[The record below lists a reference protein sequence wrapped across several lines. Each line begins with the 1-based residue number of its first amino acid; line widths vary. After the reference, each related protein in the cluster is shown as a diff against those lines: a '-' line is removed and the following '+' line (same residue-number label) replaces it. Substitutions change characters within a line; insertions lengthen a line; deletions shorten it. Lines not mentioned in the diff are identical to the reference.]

1 MDEDTAGASG
11 DDARG
16 AGGDARGT
24 ARARGDDPTRAAIE
38 AVWRL
43 ESTRL
48 IAGLV
53 RIVRDVALA
62 EDLAQDAI
70 VAALAQWPATGIP
83 DNPGAWLMT
92 TAKRRAVDAFR
103 RRARHDAAFA
113 AIAHELSE
121 AVEEDPGAGI
131 DHVEDDVLR
140 LMFICCHPA
149 LTPEA
154 QTTLTLK
161 LVAGLSTREIARA
174 YLAPEATVAQRVSR
188 AKRTLAEAGA
198 AIEEPSG
205 PERAERLA
213 TVLGVVYLLF
223 NEGYSATEG
232 EDWTRPAL
240 CDEAVRLG
248 RILTA
253 LVPDD
258 PEVHGLSALMELQSS
273 RLAAR
278 AGPDGEPI
286 LLDAQDRRRWDAGR
300 IRRGLDALARADALT
315 AAAGADAEPGPY
327 ALQAAIAAEHARAA
341 SVDDTDWDRIADL
354 YEQLGRRTGS
364 PVAELNRAVALGRS
378 RGPAAGLA
386 LLDQLEDVPA
396 LRGYHLVPS
405 VRGDLYERLG
415 RGGDAAEQFDRAAA
429 MTANE
434 RERALLLGR
443 AAAAR
448 AAAGDRTAG
457 DRDGA
462 GDSSPGG

>member
-1 MDEDTAGASG
+1 MGDET
-11 DDARG
+11 
-16 AGGDARGT
+16 
-24 ARARGDDPTRAAIE
+24 TRAAIE

-48 IAGLV
+48 IAALV
-53 RIVRDVALA
+53 RIVRDVGLA

-70 VAALAQWPATGIP
+70 VAALAQWPASGIP

-103 RRARHDAAFA
+103 ARAKHDAAA
-113 AIAHELSE
+113 AALARELSE
-121 AVEEDPGAGI
+121 AVVEDPGAGI

-174 YLAPEATVAQRVSR
+174 YLAPEATIAQRVSR
-188 AKRTLAEAGA
+188 AKRTLAEARA

-205 PERAERLA
+205 HERAERLE

-232 EDWTRPAL
+232 DDWMRPAL

-258 PEVHGLSALMELQSS
+258 AEVHGLAALMELQSS

-286 LLDAQDRRRWDAGR
+286 LLDAQDRGRWDAAR
-300 IRRGLDALARADALT
+300 IRRGRDALSRADALL
-315 AAAGADAEPGPY
+315 AADPDAEAGPY
-327 ALQAAIAAEHARAA
+327 AMQAAIAAEHARAA
-341 SVDDTDWDRIADL
+341 SVDDTDWDRVAEL

-364 PVAELNRAVALGRS
+364 PVAELNRAVALGRA

-386 LLDQLEDVPA
+386 LLDQLDDVPA

-405 VRGDLYERLG
+405 VRGDLYERQG
-415 RGGDAAEQFDRAAA
+415 RGAEAAAEFERAAS

-434 RERALLLGR
+434 RERQLLLRR
-443 AAAAR
+443 ADAAR
-448 AAAGDRTAG
+448 RSG
-457 DRDGA
+457 
-462 GDSSPGG
+462 

>member
-1 MDEDTAGASG
+1 MGDET
-11 DDARG
+11 
-16 AGGDARGT
+16 
-24 ARARGDDPTRAAIE
+24 TRAAIE

-48 IAGLV
+48 IAALV
-53 RIVRDVALA
+53 RIVRDVGLA
-62 EDLAQDAI
+62 EDFAQDAI
-70 VAALAQWPATGIP
+70 VAALAQWPSSGIP

-103 RRARHDAAFA
+103 QRARNDETAAA
-113 AIAHELSE
+113 LARELSE
-121 AVEEDPGAGI
+121 GVEEDPTTGI

-149 LTPEA
+149 LTSEA

-174 YLAPEATVAQRVSR
+174 YLAPEATIAQRVSR

-205 PERAERLA
+205 PERAERLE

-232 EDWTRPAL
+232 DDWMRPAL

-258 PEVHGLSALMELQSS
+258 PEVHGLAALMELQSS

-286 LLDAQDRRRWDAGR
+286 LLDAQDRGRWDGAR
-300 IRRGLDALARADALT
+300 IRRGLDALAWADALL
-315 AAAGADAEPGPY
+315 AAADPGAEAGPY

-341 SVDDTDWDRIADL
+341 SVDDTDWDRVAEL
-354 YEQLGRRTGS
+354 YERLGRRTGS
-364 PVAELNRAVALGRS
+364 PVAELNRAVALGRA
-378 RGPAAGLA
+378 RGPEAGLA
-386 LLDQLEDVPA
+386 LLDQLDDVPA

-405 VRGDLYERLG
+405 VRGDLYERQG
-415 RGGDAAEQFDRAAA
+415 RVAEAAAEFERAAA
-429 MTANE
+429 MTANA
-434 RERALLLGR
+434 RERQLLLRR
-443 AAAAR
+443 ADAAR
-448 AAAGDRTAG
+448 ASTPPA
-457 DRDGA
+457 
-462 GDSSPGG
+462 

>member
-1 MDEDTAGASG
+1 MGDET
-11 DDARG
+11 
-16 AGGDARGT
+16 
-24 ARARGDDPTRAAIE
+24 TRAAIE

-48 IAGLV
+48 IAALV
-53 RIVRDVALA
+53 RIVRDVGLA
-62 EDLAQDAI
+62 EDFAQDAI
-70 VAALAQWPATGIP
+70 VAALAQWPSSGIP

-103 RRARHDAAFA
+103 QRARNDETAAA
-113 AIAHELSE
+113 LARELSE
-121 AVEEDPGAGI
+121 GVEEDPTTGI

-149 LTPEA
+149 LTSEA

-174 YLAPEATVAQRVSR
+174 YLAPEATIAQRVSR

-205 PERAERLA
+205 PERAERLE

-232 EDWTRPAL
+232 DDWMRPAL

-258 PEVHGLSALMELQSS
+258 PEVHGLAALMELQSS

-278 AGPDGEPI
+278 AEPDGEPI
-286 LLDAQDRRRWDAGR
+286 LLDAQDRGRWDGAR
-300 IRRGLDALARADALT
+300 IRRGLDALAWADALL
-315 AAAGADAEPGPY
+315 AAADPGAEAGPY

-341 SVDDTDWDRIADL
+341 SVDDTDWDRVAEL
-354 YEQLGRRTGS
+354 YERLGRRTGS
-364 PVAELNRAVALGRS
+364 PVAELNRAVALGRA
-378 RGPAAGLA
+378 RGPEAGLA
-386 LLDQLEDVPA
+386 LLDQLDDVPA

-405 VRGDLYERLG
+405 VRGDLYERQG
-415 RGGDAAEQFDRAAA
+415 RVAEAAAEFERAAA
-429 MTANE
+429 MTANA
-434 RERALLLGR
+434 RERQLLLRR
-443 AAAAR
+443 ADAAR
-448 AAAGDRTAG
+448 ASTPPA
-457 DRDGA
+457 
-462 GDSSPGG
+462 

>member
-1 MDEDTAGASG
+1 VGDET
-11 DDARG
+11 
-16 AGGDARGT
+16 
-24 ARARGDDPTRAAIE
+24 TRAAIE

-48 IAGLV
+48 IAALV

-62 EDLAQDAI
+62 EDLAQDAV
-70 VAALAQWPATGIP
+70 VAALAAWPASGIP

-92 TAKRRAVDAFR
+92 TAKRRAIDTFR
-103 RRARHDAAFA
+103 TRARHDRAYA
-113 AIAHELSE
+113 AIAHDLAET
-121 AVEEDPGAGI
+121 VDDDPAAGI

-198 AIEEPSG
+198 ALEEPSG
-205 PERAERLA
+205 PERSERLA

-232 EDWTRPAL
+232 DDWMRPAL

-253 LVPDD
+253 LVPAD

-278 AGPDGEPI
+278 VGSDGEPI
-286 LLDAQDRRRWDAGR
+286 LLDAQDRRRWDAAR
-300 IRRGLDALARADALT
+300 MRRGLDALARAEELV
-315 AAAGADAEPGPY
+315 AAAGPSAEPGPY
-327 ALQAAIAAEHARAA
+327 VLQAAIAAEHARAA
-341 SVDDTDWDRIADL
+341 SVDETDWDRIAAL

-364 PVAELNRAVALGRS
+364 PVTELNRAVALGRA
-378 RGPAAGLA
+378 RGPEAGLA
-386 LLDQLEDVPA
+386 LLEQLERVDA
-396 LRGYHLVPS
+396 LRGYHLLPS

-415 RGGDAAEQFDRAAA
+415 RGDEAAAEFERAAT
-429 MTANE
+429 MTSNE
-434 RERALLLGR
+434 RERALLTRR
-443 AAAAR
+443 AREAR
-448 AAAGDRTAG
+448 DAG
-457 DRDGA
+457 
-462 GDSSPGG
+462 

>member
-1 MDEDTAGASG
+1 MGDET
-11 DDARG
+11 
-16 AGGDARGT
+16 
-24 ARARGDDPTRAAIE
+24 TRAAIE

-48 IAGLV
+48 IAALV

-62 EDLAQDAI
+62 EDVAQDAV
-70 VAALAQWPATGIP
+70 VAALAQWPASGIP
-83 DNPGAWLMT
+83 DNPGAWLMAI
-92 TAKRRAVDAFR
+92 AKRRAVDAFR
-103 RRARHDAAFA
+103 LRARHDEAAA
-113 AIAHELSE
+113 ALARELTQ
-121 AVEEDPGAGI
+121 AVDEDPGAGI

-174 YLAPEATVAQRVSR
+174 HLAPEATIAQRVSR
-188 AKRTLAEAGA
+188 AKRTLAEARA

-205 PERAERLA
+205 AERAERLA

-232 EDWTRPAL
+232 DDWMRPAL

-278 AGPDGEPI
+278 LGPDGEPI
-286 LLDAQDRRRWDAGR
+286 LLDAQDRRRWDASR
-300 IRRGLDALARADALT
+300 IRRGLDALARADELV
-315 AAAGADAEPGPY
+315 AAAGPDAGAGPY

-354 YEQLGRRTGS
+354 YEHLGRRTGS
-364 PVAELNRAVALGRS
+364 PVAEVNRAVALGRS
-378 RGPAAGLA
+378 RGPEAGLA
-386 LLDQLEDVPA
+386 LLDQLDDVPA
-396 LRGYHLVPS
+396 LRGYHLLPS

-415 RGGDAAEQFDRAAA
+415 RGAEAAEQFERAAA

-434 RERALLLGR
+434 RERGLLRRR
-443 AAAAR
+443 ADAAR
-448 AAAGDRTAG
+448 PVHDLPGAPRTTTHDGQGGDVPR
-457 DRDGA
+457 RK
-462 GDSSPGG
+462 

>member
-1 MDEDTAGASG
+1 MGDET
-11 DDARG
+11 
-16 AGGDARGT
+16 
-24 ARARGDDPTRAAIE
+24 TRAAIE
-38 AVWRL
+38 AIWRL

-48 IAGLV
+48 IAALV
-53 RIVRDVALA
+53 RIVRDVGLA
-62 EDLAQDAI
+62 EDVAQDAV
-70 VAALAQWPATGIP
+70 VAALAQWPASGVP

-92 TAKRRAVDAFR
+92 TAKRRAIDVFR
-103 RRARHDAAFA
+103 SRARHDQAAA
-113 AIAHELSE
+113 RLAHELSE
-121 AVEEDPGAGI
+121 TVDDDPGAGI

-140 LMFICCHPA
+140 LMFICCHPE

-188 AKRTLAEAGA
+188 AKRTLADAGA
-198 AIEEPSG
+198 AIEEPNG
-205 PERAERLA
+205 PERAERLE

-232 EDWTRPAL
+232 EDWMRPAL

-258 PEVHGLSALMELQSS
+258 PEVLGLSALMEFQSS

-278 AGPDGEPI
+278 AGADGAPI
-286 LLDAQDRRRWDAGR
+286 LLDAQDRSRWDAAR
-300 IRRGLDALARADALT
+300 IRRGLDALARAEGLVV
-315 AAAGADAEPGPY
+315 AAGPAAEAGPY
-327 ALQAAIAAEHARAA
+327 LLQASIAAEHARAA
-341 SVDDTDWDRIADL
+341 SVDDTDWSRIAAL

-364 PVAELNRAVALGRS
+364 PVAELNRAVALGLA
-378 RGPAAGLA
+378 RGPEAGLA
-386 LLDQLEDVPA
+386 LLEQLSDLPA

-415 RGGDAAEQFDRAAA
+415 RSEDAAAEFERAAA
-429 MTANE
+429 MTSNASE
-434 RERALLLGR
+434 RGLLERR
-443 AAAAR
+443 AR
-448 AAAGDRTAG
+448 AARDR
-457 DRDGA
+457 GA
-462 GDSSPGG
+462 GRGGSS

>member
-1 MDEDTAGASG
+1 MSDET
-11 DDARG
+11 
-16 AGGDARGT
+16 
-24 ARARGDDPTRAAIE
+24 TRAAIE

-48 IAGLV
+48 IAALV

-62 EDLAQDAI
+62 EDVAQDAI
-70 VAALAQWPATGIP
+70 VAALAAWPASGIP

-92 TAKRRAVDAFR
+92 AAKRRAIDTFR
-103 RRARHDAAFA
+103 SRARHDRAYA
-113 AIAHELSE
+113 AIAHELAE
-121 AVEEDPGAGI
+121 TVEEDPAAGI

-198 AIEEPSG
+198 AMEEPSG
-205 PERAERLA
+205 TERAERLSS
-213 TVLGVVYLLF
+213 VLGVVYLLF

-232 EDWTRPAL
+232 ADWMRPAL

-253 LVPDD
+253 LVPGD

-278 AGPDGEPI
+278 AGSDGEPI
-286 LLDAQDRRRWDAGR
+286 LLDAQDRRQWDATR
-300 IRRGLDALARADALT
+300 IRHGLDALVRAEGLL
-315 AAAGADAEPGPY
+315 AAAGTGAEPGPY
-327 ALQAAIAAEHARAA
+327 MLQAVIAAEHARAA
-341 SVDDTDWDRIADL
+341 SVDGTDWDRIAAL
-354 YEQLGRRTGS
+354 YEQLGHRTGS
-364 PVAELNRAVALGRS
+364 PVTELNRAVALGRAH
-378 RGPAAGLA
+378 GPEAGLA
-386 LLDQLEDVPA
+386 LLDQLEDVDA
-396 LRGYHLVPS
+396 LRGYHLLPS
-405 VRGDLYERLG
+405 VRGDLYEQLG
-415 RGGDAAEQFDRAAA
+415 RGEEAAAEFERAAA
-429 MTANE
+429 MTSNE
-434 RERALLLGR
+434 RERALLVR
-443 AAAAR
+443 RAR
-448 AAAGDRTAG
+448 AA
-457 DRDGA
+457 RDLM
-462 GDSSPGG
+462 

>member
-1 MDEDTAGASG
+1 VSDET
-11 DDARG
+11 
-16 AGGDARGT
+16 T
-24 ARARGDDPTRAAIE
+24 HAAIE

-48 IAGLV
+48 IAALV

-70 VAALAQWPATGIP
+70 VAALAQWPTTGIP

-103 RRARHDAAFA
+103 RRARTDQTAAA
-113 AIAHELSE
+113 LARELSE
-121 AVEEDPGAGI
+121 AVDQDPAAGI

-161 LVAGLSTREIARA
+161 LVAGLTTREIARA
-174 YLAPEATVAQRVSR
+174 YLAPEATIAQRVSR

-198 AIEEPSG
+198 AIEEPTG
-205 PERAERLA
+205 PERGERLE

-223 NEGYSATEG
+223 NEGYSATQG
-232 EDWTRPAL
+232 DDWMRPAL

-278 AGPDGEPI
+278 VGTDGEPI
-286 LLDAQDRRRWDAGR
+286 LLEAQDRGRWDAAR
-300 IRRGLDALARADALT
+300 IRRGLDALARADALRT
-315 AAAGADAEPGPY
+315 AARSDAQAGPY

-341 SVDDTDWDRIADL
+341 SVDDTDWDRIAEL
-354 YEQLGRRTGS
+354 YEQLGHRTGS
-364 PVAELNRAVALGRS
+364 PVAEVNRAVALGRA

-386 LLDQLEDVPA
+386 LLDQLDDVPA

-405 VRGDLYERLG
+405 VRGDLYERDG
-415 RGGDAAEQFDRAAA
+415 RGVEAAAEFERAAA

-434 RERALLLGR
+434 RERQLLLRRAEAARRR
-443 AAAAR
+443 AA
-448 AAAGDRTAG
+448 D
-457 DRDGA
+457 
-462 GDSSPGG
+462 

>member
-1 MDEDTAGASG
+1 MGDET
-11 DDARG
+11 
-16 AGGDARGT
+16 
-24 ARARGDDPTRAAIE
+24 TRAAIE
-38 AVWRL
+38 AIWRL

-48 IAGLV
+48 IAALV
-53 RIVRDVALA
+53 RIVRDVGLA
-62 EDLAQDAI
+62 EDVAQDAV
-70 VAALAQWPATGIP
+70 VAALAQWPASGVP

-92 TAKRRAVDAFR
+92 TAKRRAIDVFR
-103 RRARHDAAFA
+103 SRARHDQAAA
-113 AIAHELSE
+113 RLAHELSE
-121 AVEEDPGAGI
+121 TVDEDPGAGI

-140 LMFICCHPA
+140 LMFICCHPE

-188 AKRTLAEAGA
+188 AKRTLADAGA

-205 PERAERLA
+205 PERAERLE

-232 EDWTRPAL
+232 EDWMRPAL

-258 PEVHGLSALMELQSS
+258 PEVLGLSALMEFQSS

-278 AGPDGEPI
+278 ADADGAPI
-286 LLDAQDRRRWDAGR
+286 LLDAQDRSRWDASR
-300 IRRGLDALARADALT
+300 IRRGLDALARAEALVV
-315 AAAGADAEPGPY
+315 AAGPGAETGPY
-327 ALQAAIAAEHARAA
+327 LLQASIAAEHARAA
-341 SVDDTDWDRIADL
+341 SVDDTDWSRIAAL

-364 PVAELNRAVALGRS
+364 PVAELNRAVALGRA
-378 RGPAAGLA
+378 RGPEAGLA
-386 LLDQLEDVPA
+386 LLEQLADLPA

-415 RGGDAAEQFDRAAA
+415 RSEDAAAEFERAAA
-429 MTANE
+429 MTSNASE
-434 RERALLLGR
+434 RGLLERR
-443 AAAAR
+443 AR
-448 AAAGDRTAG
+448 AARDR
-457 DRDGA
+457 GA
-462 GDSSPGG
+462 GEGGSS

>member
-1 MDEDTAGASG
+1 MGDET
-11 DDARG
+11 
-16 AGGDARGT
+16 
-24 ARARGDDPTRAAIE
+24 TRAAIE

-48 IAGLV
+48 IAALV
-53 RIVRDVALA
+53 RIVRDVGLA
-62 EDLAQDAI
+62 EDFAQDAI
-70 VAALAQWPATGIP
+70 VAALAQWPSSGIP

-103 RRARHDAAFA
+103 QRARNDETAAA
-113 AIAHELSE
+113 LARELSE
-121 AVEEDPGAGI
+121 GVEEDPTTGI

-149 LTPEA
+149 LTSEA

-174 YLAPEATVAQRVSR
+174 YLAPEATIAQRVSR

-205 PERAERLA
+205 PERAERLE

-232 EDWTRPAL
+232 DDWMRPAL

-258 PEVHGLSALMELQSS
+258 PEVHGLAALMELQSS

-286 LLDAQDRRRWDAGR
+286 LLDAQDRGRWDGAR
-300 IRRGLDALARADALT
+300 IRRGLDALARADALL
-315 AAAGADAEPGPY
+315 AAAGPGVDAGPY
-327 ALQAAIAAEHARAA
+327 ALQAMIAAEHARAA
-341 SVDDTDWDRIADL
+341 SVDDTDWDRVAGL
-354 YEQLGRRTGS
+354 YERLGRRTGS
-364 PVAELNRAVALGRS
+364 PVAELNRAVALGRA

-386 LLDQLEDVPA
+386 LLDQLDDVPA

-405 VRGDLYERLG
+405 VRGDLYERQG
-415 RGGDAAEQFDRAAA
+415 RVAEAAAEFERAAA
-429 MTANE
+429 MTANA
-434 RERALLLGR
+434 RERQLLLRR
-443 AAAAR
+443 ADAAR
-448 AAAGDRTAG
+448 ASTPPA
-457 DRDGA
+457 
-462 GDSSPGG
+462 

>member
-1 MDEDTAGASG
+1 MACAR
-11 DDARG
+11 RG
-16 AGGDARGT
+16 ACGLIAPVGDEA
-24 ARARGDDPTRAAIE
+24 TRAAIE

-48 IAGLV
+48 IAALV
-53 RIVRDVALA
+53 RIVRDVGLA
-62 EDLAQDAI
+62 EDVAQDAI
-70 VAALAQWPATGIP
+70 VAALAQWPASGIP
-83 DNPGAWLMT
+83 ENPAAWLMT
-92 TAKRRAVDAFR
+92 TAKRRAVDTFR
-103 RRARHDAAFA
+103 SRARHDRAAA
-113 AIAHELSE
+113 AIAHDLSE
-121 AVEEDPGAGI
+121 AVEEDPTAGI

-149 LTPEA
+149 LTPEM

-161 LVAGLSTREIARA
+161 LVAGLSAREIARA
-174 YLAPEATVAQRVSR
+174 YFAPEPTIAQRISR
-188 AKRTLAEAGA
+188 AKRTLADAGA

-205 PERAERLA
+205 AERAERLI

-232 EDWTRPAL
+232 DDWMRPAL
-240 CDEAVRLG
+240 CDEAARLA

-253 LVPDD
+253 LVPAD

-286 LLDAQDRRRWDAGR
+286 LLDDQDRRRWDASR
-300 IRRGLDALARADALT
+300 IRRGLDALARADALV
-315 AAAGADAEPGPY
+315 AAAGPDVSPGPY

-341 SVDDTDWDRIADL
+341 SVDDTDWPRIAEL
-354 YEQLGRRTGS
+354 YEQLARLTGS
-364 PVAELNRAVALGRS
+364 PVVELNRAVALGRAY
-378 RGPAAGLA
+378 GPAAGLT
-386 LLDQLEDVPA
+386 LLEQLAELPS

-415 RGGDAAEQFDRAAA
+415 RGEEAATEFERAAA
-429 MTANE
+429 LTANAQ
-434 RERALLLGR
+434 ERAVLGRR

-448 AAAGDRTAG
+448 A
-457 DRDGA
+457 
-462 GDSSPGG
+462 SSEPGR

>member
-1 MDEDTAGASG
+1 MPPSP
-11 DDARG
+11 RS
-16 AGGDARGT
+16 
-24 ARARGDDPTRAAIE
+24 PTSCR
-38 AVWRL
+38 RR
-43 ESTRL
+43 STR
-48 IAGLV
+48 IPAPASTTSRTTCCGSCSS
-53 RIVRDVALA
+53 
-62 EDLAQDAI
+62 
-70 VAALAQWPATGIP
+70 AAT
-83 DNPGAWLMT
+83 
-92 TAKRRAVDAFR
+92 RRSR
-103 RRARHDAAFA
+103 
-113 AIAHELSE
+113 
-121 AVEEDPGAGI
+121 
-131 DHVEDDVLR
+131 
-140 LMFICCHPA
+140 
-149 LTPEA
+149 PEA

-315 AAAGADAEPGPY
+315 AAAGADAERGPY

-341 SVDDTDWDRIADL
+341 SVDDTDWDRD
-354 YEQLGRRTGS
+354 RR
-364 PVAELNRAVALGRS
+364 P
-378 RGPAAGLA
+378 
-386 LLDQLEDVPA
+386 
-396 LRGYHLVPS
+396 LRG
-405 VRGDLYERLG
+405 
-415 RGGDAAEQFDRAAA
+415 
-429 MTANE
+429 
-434 RERALLLGR
+434 
-443 AAAAR
+443 AR
-448 AAAGDRTAG
+448 AAHRVAGGRAQPRRRTRAFAG
-457 DRDGA
+457 TRGRARAARPARGRAGA
-462 GDSSPGG
+462 ARLPPRAERARRPLRAARVAASTRPSSSNAPRP

>member
-1 MDEDTAGASG
+1 MGDET
-11 DDARG
+11 
-16 AGGDARGT
+16 
-24 ARARGDDPTRAAIE
+24 TRAAIE

-48 IAGLV
+48 IAALV

-62 EDLAQDAI
+62 EDVAQDAI
-70 VAALAQWPATGIP
+70 VAALAAWPATGIP

-92 TAKRRAVDAFR
+92 TAKRRAIDVFR
-103 RRARHDAAFA
+103 ARARHDQAAA
-113 AIAHELSE
+113 RLAHDLAES
-121 AVEEDPGAGI
+121 VDEDPTAGI

-205 PERAERLA
+205 DERAERLG

-253 LVPDD
+253 LVPGD
-258 PEVHGLSALMELQSS
+258 PEVLGLAALMELQSS

-278 AGPDGEPI
+278 ADADGEPI
-286 LLDAQDRRRWDAGR
+286 LLDAQDRERWDATR
-300 IRRGLDALARADALT
+300 IRRGLELLARADALV
-315 AAAGADAEPGPY
+315 AADGPDAEPGPNV
-327 ALQAAIAAEHARAA
+327 LQASIAAEHARAT
-341 SVDDTDWDRIADL
+341 SVDDTDWARIAAL
-354 YEQLGRRTGS
+354 YERLGRRTGS
-364 PVAELNRAVALGRS
+364 PVVELNRAVALGRAN
-378 RGPAAGLA
+378 GPEAGLA
-386 LLDQLEDVPA
+386 LLDQLADLPA

-415 RGGDAAEQFDRAAA
+415 RGEEAAGEFERAAA
-429 MTANE
+429 MTSNA
-434 RERALLLGR
+434 RERALLSR
-443 AAAAR
+443 RAR
-448 AAAGDRTAG
+448 AARDAGARG
-457 DRDGA
+457 H
-462 GDSSPGG
+462 SS

>member
-1 MDEDTAGASG
+1 MGDET
-11 DDARG
+11 
-16 AGGDARGT
+16 
-24 ARARGDDPTRAAIE
+24 TRAAIE
-38 AVWRL
+38 AIWRL

-48 IAGLV
+48 IAALV
-53 RIVRDVALA
+53 RIVRDVGLA
-62 EDLAQDAI
+62 EDVAQDAV
-70 VAALAQWPATGIP
+70 VAALAQWPASGVP

-92 TAKRRAVDAFR
+92 TAKRRAIDVFR
-103 RRARHDAAFA
+103 SRARHDQAAA
-113 AIAHELSE
+113 RLAHELSE
-121 AVEEDPGAGI
+121 TVDEDPGAGI

-140 LMFICCHPA
+140 LMFICCHPE

-188 AKRTLAEAGA
+188 AKRTLADAGA

-205 PERAERLA
+205 PERAERLE

-232 EDWTRPAL
+232 EDWMRPAL

-258 PEVHGLSALMELQSS
+258 PEVLGLSALMEFQSS

-278 AGPDGEPI
+278 ADADGAPI
-286 LLDAQDRRRWDAGR
+286 LLDAQDRSRWDASR
-300 IRRGLDALARADALT
+300 IRRGLDALARAEALVV
-315 AAAGADAEPGPY
+315 AAGPGAETGPY
-327 ALQAAIAAEHARAA
+327 LLQASIAAEHARAA
-341 SVDDTDWDRIADL
+341 SVDDTDWSRIAAL

-364 PVAELNRAVALGRS
+364 PVAELNRAVALGLA
-378 RGPAAGLA
+378 RGPEAGLA
-386 LLDQLEDVPA
+386 LLEQLADLPA

-415 RGGDAAEQFDRAAA
+415 RSEDAAAEFERAAA
-429 MTANE
+429 MTSNASE
-434 RERALLLGR
+434 RGLLERR
-443 AAAAR
+443 AR
-448 AAAGDRTAG
+448 AARDR
-457 DRDGA
+457 GA
-462 GDSSPGG
+462 GRGGSS